1 VSDST
6 ESSGSNRKQSWLR
19 ICLRAAVIA
28 AALIVTYYL
37 APSGAVFFYQGF

>member
-6 ESSGSNRKQSWLR
+6 ALPGSNPGRSWLG